1 MTLSRPRA
9 PRRRA
14 PMPSRRPTTARWR
27 PNFSHSGEEEEQAEA
42 EARGQSQQ
50 SQRRLRWWRVVHHQN
65 LSTCSRQ
72 AVAVAEVETV
82 ADVAAADVAAIEAR
96 TAVDVMADAAGV
108 AAIEA
113 RTAVDVVADVVADVA
128 AIESR
133 TAVDAVADVVADVAA
148 IEARTAVDAVAD
160 VVADVAAIEAADVA
174 IEQRRH
180 LRTLVGQPTTS
191 RRQHLHLH
199 LRLRQPRVCSPPLAT
214 SPFVEDVVVGVVVDD
229 EVVGVSTTR
238 TTARR

>member
-1 MTLSRPRA
+1 
-9 PRRRA
+9 
-14 PMPSRRPTTARWR
+14 MPSRRPTTARWR

-72 AVAVAEVETV
+72 AVAVAAVETV
-82 ADVAAADVAAIEAR
+82 ADVAA
-96 TAVDVMADAAGV
+96 
-108 AAIEA
+108 
-113 RTAVDVVADVVADVA
+113 
-128 AIESR
+128 
-133 TAVDAVADVVADVAA
+133 ADVAA